1 MLPASTN
8 AVEPP
13 ITAVGG
19 GGECSEA
26 IWVGGEDIGGKVAID
41 KRARGGDV
49 LFEKGA
55 GGKAGGGRGDVDVLV
70 VVDAREG
77 GDGGKAQMD
86 ADGGIERGG
95 HCDIHVT
102 LAQVLGHLEDAA
114 HAAKRGRLDH
124 GDIRGLQL
132 GHAVRVGD
140 LANGFIGGNAH
151 KEAGAH
157 KAAADLGKLLSGGTG
172 LFHIVQRHHHL
183 RGLDRLIDAPAAVGI
198 HAQDRDIAA
207 LGDGVADGGHDGA
220 GGVGHGHDRHP
231 GVGELAGAVLLGR
244 LVQRVD
250 GEIRR
255 DGIES
260 TRVHDAGAGVGGLL
274 VEQVDALPDEQA
286 LAREVGVMGAGGA
299 HASTPEDAV
308 DVVTAASS
316 LIQHFLLIPSRRV
329 AGLDPCVVSTTW
341 MDAGRQSALNV
352 YPPEAHIGGVVRTHD
367 DDVRDTVEAA
377 MRDMVRGL
385 ETANPGL
392 RCELDYLRGYD
403 MVWNDPART
412 AVVHELCED
421 LFPGSVITD
430 PPMLGGEDFAAFSR
444 TAPATY
450 VFVGAGNA
458 AKGFD
463 AGHHN
468 PRFGLDEDAFPI
480 ALRLVVEVLRN
491 GPRLAA
497 G

>member
-1 MLPASTN
+1 MVLVRSSVAAASAN
-8 AVEPP
+8 
-13 ITAVGG
+13 
-19 GGECSEA
+19 S
-26 IWVGGEDIGGKVAID
+26 D
-41 KRARGGDV
+41 
-49 LFEKGA
+49 LFE
-55 GGKAGGGRGDVDVLV
+55 V
-70 VVDAREG
+70 
-77 GDGGKAQMD
+77 
-86 ADGGIERGG
+86 
-95 HCDIHVT
+95 
-102 LAQVLGHLEDAA
+102 
-114 HAAKRGRLDH
+114 
-124 GDIRGLQL
+124 
-132 GHAVRVGD
+132 
-140 LANGFIGGNAH
+140 
-151 KEAGAH
+151 
-157 KAAADLGKLLSGGTG
+157 
-172 LFHIVQRHHHL
+172 HL
-183 RGLDRLIDAPAAVGI
+183 RG
-198 HAQDRDIAA
+198 
-207 LGDGVADGGHDGA
+207 
-220 GGVGHGHDRHP
+220 
-231 GVGELAGAVLLGR
+231 E
-244 LVQRVD
+244 
-250 GEIRR
+250 
-255 DGIES
+255 
-260 TRVHDAGAGVGGLL
+260 
-274 VEQVDALPDEQA
+274 
-286 LAREVGVMGAGGA
+286 GA

-316 LIQHFLLIPSRRV
+316 LIQQFLLIPSRRV

-392 RCELDYLRGYD
+392 RCELDYLRGFD

-444 TAPATY
+444 AAPATY

>member
-1 MLPASTN
+1 MSADIDAYQDQLVAWRRHLHQHPEASFEEHETVRYIRAELEPRLPGATFENLTPTSLVVTLDTGRPGPTLGLRADIDGLAMSEDRPDLDFASTTPGRMHGCGHDGHTATIMSALVWAHDHRDELTGTVLGIFQHAEETPPGGAKEMVETGRFADVDYFFGFHYWSTLPTGTVDIKPGPASAN
-8 AVEPP
+8 
-13 ITAVGG
+13 
-19 GGECSEA
+19 S
-26 IWVGGEDIGGKVAID
+26 D
-41 KRARGGDV
+41 
-49 LFEKGA
+49 LFE
-55 GGKAGGGRGDVDVLV
+55 V
-70 VVDAREG
+70 
-77 GDGGKAQMD
+77 
-86 ADGGIERGG
+86 
-95 HCDIHVT
+95 
-102 LAQVLGHLEDAA
+102 
-114 HAAKRGRLDH
+114 
-124 GDIRGLQL
+124 
-132 GHAVRVGD
+132 
-140 LANGFIGGNAH
+140 
-151 KEAGAH
+151 
-157 KAAADLGKLLSGGTG
+157 
-172 LFHIVQRHHHL
+172 HL
-183 RGLDRLIDAPAAVGI
+183 RG
-198 HAQDRDIAA
+198 
-207 LGDGVADGGHDGA
+207 
-220 GGVGHGHDRHP
+220 
-231 GVGELAGAVLLGR
+231 E
-244 LVQRVD
+244 
-250 GEIRR
+250 
-255 DGIES
+255 
-260 TRVHDAGAGVGGLL
+260 
-274 VEQVDALPDEQA
+274 
-286 LAREVGVMGAGGA
+286 GA

-316 LIQHFLLIPSRRV
+316 LIQQFLLIPSRRV

-377 MRDMVRGL
+377 MRGMVRGL
-385 ETANPGL
+385 QTANPGL
-392 RCELDYLRGYD
+392 SCELDYLRGYD
-403 MVWNDPART
+403 MVWNDPGRT